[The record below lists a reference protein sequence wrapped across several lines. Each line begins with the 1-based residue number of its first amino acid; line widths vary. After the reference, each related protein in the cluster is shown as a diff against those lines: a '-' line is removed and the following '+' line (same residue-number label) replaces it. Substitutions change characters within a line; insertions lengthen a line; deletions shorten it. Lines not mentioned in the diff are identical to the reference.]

1 MIGYIKLAGIIAVIA
16 AVGLV
21 YWHYTSVFADLK
33 AAEAAN
39 VLLTSQR
46 DAAISTANA
55 NAAAAVK
62 ADQDK
67 IRVVAELEAAQVEIA
82 AAAARDLETV
92 KEILQT
98 PDEEDGPVSP
108 LLEKLRAKRFGGRT

>member
-1 MIGYIKLAGIIAVIA
+1 MIGYMKLAGIVAVLA
-16 AVGLV
+16 AVGLG
-21 YWHYTSVFADLK
+21 YWHYTSVVADLK

-39 VLLTSQR
+39 AILTSQR

-55 NAAAAVK
+55 NAQAAAK
-62 ADQDK
+62 ADADRL
-67 IRVVAELEAAQVEIA
+67 RVVSELEIAHQEIA

-92 KEILQT
+92 KEILQA

-108 LLEKLRAKRFGGRT
+108 LLEKLRARRFGGRT